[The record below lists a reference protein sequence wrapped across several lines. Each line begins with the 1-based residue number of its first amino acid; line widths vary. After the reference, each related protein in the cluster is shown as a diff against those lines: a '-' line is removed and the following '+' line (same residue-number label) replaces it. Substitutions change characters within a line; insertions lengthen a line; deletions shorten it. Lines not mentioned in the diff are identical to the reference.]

1 MPNINITV
9 REKIAHTISDTC
21 IVCGNSDYV
30 AVFDFD
36 AEWDAY
42 ATKTARFIWG
52 GTFTDVP
59 FTGSECPVP
68 VIPDAVS
75 VLVGVYA
82 GELHTTTA
90 AAVEV
95 RRSIL
100 GGSETEAE
108 VSHEIKDAFGKM
120 LAGKI
125 DAPQVAKVGEVLTVE
140 EVDAE
145 GKPKKWKTAPAAAE
159 QKQAD
164 WAQNDPT
171 AADYV
176 QNRPGG
182 YYGDPVTVDEEI
194 YSGEIE
200 QAQSEM
206 LVDWLLV
213 AGQTYKVTIG
223 EVTKTYTAFADSFSG
238 FPGVTIGDG
247 TIEDAAKSGEMFAL
261 FSAENK
267 GDKVALLACTEAD
280 VGKTIRV
287 TQFGTAREV
296 HKIPAELLDLDAV
309 DKSMMQMSANIKE
322 LGDQHASD
330 ISSINKTLT
339 EGPITFKRGSR
350 TLELGKYDANNG
362 LILRWD
368 NVNGGY
374 TMLSQS
380 GLVAKYSDVEFFMT
394 VFNVSLIEK
403 THDSGIHFK
412 LEKSDINGGTRFILD
427 NVAGDKTTFYASGK
441 IINSNKLLQ
450 LSANDTITEDNATTL
465 RGVKTPEQEYDA
477 ANKKYVD
484 QRLPSPATAQ
494 VGQIVKV
501 KAVDESGKITETETV
516 DMPTQKTLKWITVHS
531 SDLTETKRELIIST
545 DTDGKSIADYNP
557 IGLSLI
563 VSTPADATVESN
575 NGAPWI
581 YPSTTKFDNAIR
593 VIGSISGW
601 KTIARDSAF
610 VFNGGSSA
618 MSCTGNVNTSL
629 PTYKLDGYALD
640 GVRIFFNSAN
650 DHLPV
655 GTHVEVA
662 ILCEVAE

>member
-75 VLVGVYA
+75 VLVEVYA

-296 HKIPAELLDLDAV
+296 HKIPAELLDIPSVEQVPQVVTVRLVERDGKQYGSIPFNEVLAAQQDGKEVRLLDNYGRYYQFTGVYNAKENICFHSFQQHKLWWAV
-309 DKSMMQMSANIKE
+309 MERS
-322 LGDQHASD
+322 
-330 ISSINKTLT
+330 
-339 EGPITFKRGSR
+339 
-350 TLELGKYDANNG
+350 G
-362 LILRWD
+362 LIEIY
-368 NVNGGY
+368 GY
-374 TMLSQS
+374 NLGQQELT
-380 GLVAKYSDVEFFMT
+380 YSAGST
-394 VFNVSLIEK
+394 YTSLF
-403 THDSGIHFK
+403 D
-412 LEKSDINGGTRFILD
+412 EKSFSHSFSGGWTRMKFFI
-427 NVAGDKTTFYASGK
+427 
-441 IINSNKLLQ
+441 
-450 LSANDTITEDNATTL
+450 TL
-465 RGVKTPEQEYDA
+465 RLLTRTAGAYVQLRYD
-477 ANKKYVD
+477 KG
-484 QRLPSPATAQ
+484 R
-494 VGQIVKV
+494 
-501 KAVDESGKITETETV
+501 KILNICKHEE
-516 DMPTQKTLKWITVHS
+516 IG
-531 SDLTETKRELIIST
+531 T
-545 DTDGKSIADYNP
+545 DK
-557 IGLSLI
+557 
-563 VSTPADATVESN
+563 
-575 NGAPWI
+575 
-581 YPSTTKFDNAIR
+581 
-593 VIGSISGW
+593 
-601 KTIARDSAF
+601 
-610 VFNGGSSA
+610 
-618 MSCTGNVNTSL
+618 
-629 PTYKLDGYALD
+629 
-640 GVRIFFNSAN
+640 
-650 DHLPV
+650 
-655 GTHVEVA
+655 A
-662 ILCEVAE
+662 ILCGELEKTTTGNHTYLVTLRLRSENGTLHPARFDFCDELNLDSGETYSSPGIEILSGTEDKFEARQSVRKYGR